1 MVILDDYILVLEK
14 SALFRGIEGTTIG
27 HMISCFAPLRQRY
40 KKTEQIV
47 TAGEPYT
54 GIGIVIEGEVLVT
67 KESIAGNRTIM
78 SVLKKGDMFGEM
90 VSFTDVKK
98 WPATVTAQSD
108 SEVIFIKPELVVNQC
123 EKVCDGHRK
132 MIENLMKIM
141 AKKALMLNKKL
152 EYLSIRSLRGRL
164 SAYLLEQYTSKK
176 EAMFLLPMNRDE
188 LADFFN
194 VTRPSLSR
202 ELSRMKAEKIIDF
215 HKSTFKIL
223 DLEALKEALENA

>member
-1 MVILDDYILVLEK
+1 MYVLDDYILVLEK
-14 SALFRGIEGTTIG
+14 SALFRGIEASTIG
-27 HMISCFAPLRQRY
+27 NMISCFAPVRLKYQ
-40 KKTEQIV
+40 KNEQIV
-47 TAGEPYT
+47 GAGEPYT

-90 VSFTDVKK
+90 VSFTEVKK

-108 SEVIFIKPELVVNQC
+108 CEVIFIKPEMVLNQC
-123 EKVCDGHRK
+123 KNVCEGHRQ
-132 MIENLMKIM
+132 MIENLMKVM

-164 SAYLLEQYTSKK
+164 SAYLLEQYASKK
-176 EAMFLLPMNRDE
+176 EVMFLLPMNRDE

-202 ELSRMKAEKIIDF
+202 ELSRMKTEKIIDF
-215 HKSTFKIL
+215 HKSSFKIL
-223 DLEALKEALENA
+223 DLGALKEALENA